1 MWQEESD
8 VNSIADGKRI
18 LLSKKL
24 LSDTHK
30 EIVESKEKNAQQ
42 ALT

>member
-1 MWQEESD
+1 MWQEQSD
-8 VNSIADGKRI
+8 VISIADGKPM
-18 LLSKKL
+18 LPSKKL
-24 LSDTHK
+24 LSATHK